1 MVVKLPTTRG
11 KLTDNQMLSDLT
23 WLRVGGPAEYFFQ
36 PSDLEDLKYF
46 LSNVPDNISLF
57 PIGVGSNLLVRD
69 GGIKGVVIR
78 LGKGFNSVEVSN
90 GLVVAGA
97 AALDSFVARRAA
109 DNGYDLTFLRT
120 IPGSIGGAL
129 KMNAGCYGK
138 YISDYFVSAK
148 AVNRSGEVVK
158 LEKTDVLFSYRNT
171 DLSADLV
178 VVSVTFAPP
187 SGEVAALYE
196 KMRIQKEKRDS
207 EQPTKEI
214 TAGST
219 FRNPC
224 GFSSSGHINED
235 HEFKAWKVI
244 EDAGLRGFQMGA
256 AKMHEKHPNFLTNTG
271 GATASEL
278 EEFGE
283 LVRKRVF
290 KDSGIDLKWEIIRVG
305 GPLND
310 VFKRRKSP

>member
-46 LSNVPDNISLF
+46 LSNLPDKISLF

-290 KDSGIDLKWEIIRVG
+290 KNSGIDLKWEIIRVG
-305 GPLND
+305 DP
-310 VFKRRKSP
+310 

>member
-46 LSNVPDNISLF
+46 LSNLPDKISLF

-148 AVNRSGEVVK
+148 AVSRSGEVVK

-305 GPLND
+305 DP
-310 VFKRRKSP
+310 

>member
-1 MVVKLPTTRG
+1 MVVKLPKTRG

-36 PSDLEDLKYF
+36 PSDLEDLIYF
-46 LSNVPDNISLF
+46 LSNVPDDISLF

-158 LEKTDVLFSYRNT
+158 LEKPDVLFSYRNT

-196 KMRIQKEKRDS
+196 KMSIQKEKRDS

-244 EDAGLRGFQMGA
+244 EDAGLRGVQMGA

-283 LVRKRVF
+283 MVRKRVF
-290 KDSGIDLKWEIIRVG
+290 KNSGIDLKWEIIRVG
-305 GPLND
+305 DP
-310 VFKRRKSP
+310 

>member
-46 LSNVPDNISLF
+46 LSNVPENISLF

-305 GPLND
+305 DP
-310 VFKRRKSP
+310 

>member
-1 MVVKLPTTRG
+1 MFVKLPKTRG

-36 PSDLEDLKYF
+36 PSDLEDLMYF

-290 KDSGIDLKWEIIRVG
+290 KNSGIDLKWEIIRVG
-305 GPLND
+305 DP
-310 VFKRRKSP
+310 

>member
-23 WLRVGGPAEYFFQ
+23 WQRVGGPAEYFFH
-36 PSDLEDLKYF
+36 PSDLEALMYF

-171 DLSADLV
+171 DLSSDLV

-187 SGEVAALYE
+187 SGEVEALYE

-244 EDAGLRGFQMGA
+244 EDAGLRGFQMCA

-283 LVRKRVF
+283 MVRKRVF
-290 KDSGIDLKWEIIRVG
+290 KNSGINLKWEVIRVG
-305 GPLND
+305 DP
-310 VFKRRKSP
+310 

>member
-1 MVVKLPTTRG
+1 MFVKLPKTRG
-11 KLTDNQMLSDLT
+11 KLTDNQMLSELT

-36 PSDLEDLKYF
+36 PSDLEDLMYF
-46 LSNVPDNISLF
+46 LSKLPENISLF

-171 DLSADLV
+171 DLSSDLV

-187 SGEVAALYE
+187 SGEVEALHE

-235 HEFKAWKVI
+235 HDFKAWKVI

-283 LVRKRVF
+283 VVRKRVF
-290 KDSGIDLKWEIIRVG
+290 KNSGIDLKWEIIRVG
-305 GPLND
+305 DP
-310 VFKRRKSP
+310 

>member
-1 MVVKLPTTRG
+1 MVVKLPKTRG

-36 PSDLEDLKYF
+36 PSDLEDLMYF
-46 LSNVPDNISLF
+46 LSKLPENISLF

-138 YISDYFVSAK
+138 YVSDYFVSAK

-171 DLSADLV
+171 DLSSDLV

-187 SGEVAALYE
+187 SGEVEALYE

-235 HEFKAWKVI
+235 HDFKAWKVI

-283 LVRKRVF
+283 VVRKRVF
-290 KDSGIDLKWEIIRVG
+290 KNSGIDLKWEIIRVG
-305 GPLND
+305 DP
-310 VFKRRKSP
+310 

>member
-1 MVVKLPTTRG
+1 MVVKLPKTRG
-11 KLTDNQMLSDLT
+11 KLTENQMLSDLT

-36 PSDLEDLKYF
+36 PSDLEDLMYF

-305 GPLND
+305 DP
-310 VFKRRKSP
+310 

>member
-1 MVVKLPTTRG
+1 MFVKLPKTRG

-36 PSDLEDLKYF
+36 PSDLEDLMYF
-46 LSNVPDNISLF
+46 LSKLPENISLF

-171 DLSADLV
+171 DLSSDLV
-178 VVSVTFAPP
+178 VLSVTFAAPT
-187 SGEVAALYE
+187 GEVEALYE

-290 KDSGIDLKWEIIRVG
+290 KNSGIDLKWEIIRVG
-305 GPLND
+305 DP
-310 VFKRRKSP
+310 

>member
-1 MVVKLPTTRG
+1 MFVKLPKTRG

-36 PSDLEDLKYF
+36 PSDLEDLMYF
-46 LSNVPDNISLF
+46 LSKLPENISLF

-171 DLSADLV
+171 DLSSDLV

-187 SGEVAALYE
+187 SGEVEALYE

-235 HEFKAWKVI
+235 HDFKAWKVI

-283 LVRKRVF
+283 VVRKRVF
-290 KDSGIDLKWEIIRVG
+290 KNSGIDLKWEIIRVG
-305 GPLND
+305 DP
-310 VFKRRKSP
+310 

>member
-36 PSDLEDLKYF
+36 PSDLEDLMYF
-46 LSNVPDNISLF
+46 LSNLPDNISLF

-244 EDAGLRGFQMGA
+244 EDAGLRGVQMGA

-283 LVRKRVF
+283 MVRKKVF
-290 KDSGIDLKWEIIRVG
+290 KNSGIDLKWEIIRVG
-305 GPLND
+305 DP
-310 VFKRRKSP
+310 

>member
-1 MVVKLPTTRG
+1 MSIDMFVKLPKTRG

-36 PSDLEDLKYF
+36 PSDLEDLMYF
-46 LSNVPDNISLF
+46 LSKLPENISLF

-171 DLSADLV
+171 DLSSDLV

-187 SGEVAALYE
+187 SGEVEALYE

-235 HEFKAWKVI
+235 HDFKAWKVI

-271 GATASEL
+271 GATATEL

-283 LVRKRVF
+283 VVRKRVF
-290 KDSGIDLKWEIIRVG
+290 KNSGIDLKWEIIRVG
-305 GPLND
+305 VP
-310 VFKRRKSP
+310 

>member
-1 MVVKLPTTRG
+1 MVVKLPKTRG
-11 KLTDNQMLSDLT
+11 KLTDNQILSDLT

-36 PSDLEDLKYF
+36 PSDLEDLMYF

-224 GFSSSGHINED
+224 GFSSSGHIYED

-305 GPLND
+305 DP
-310 VFKRRKSP
+310 

>member
-1 MVVKLPTTRG
+1 MFVKLPKTRG

-36 PSDLEDLKYF
+36 PLDLEDLMYF
-46 LSNVPDNISLF
+46 LSKLPENISLF

-171 DLSADLV
+171 DLSSDLV

-187 SGEVAALYE
+187 SGEVEALYE

-235 HEFKAWKVI
+235 HDFKAWKVI

-283 LVRKRVF
+283 VVRKRVF
-290 KDSGIDLKWEIIRVG
+290 KNSGIDLKWEIIRVG
-305 GPLND
+305 DP
-310 VFKRRKSP
+310 

>member
-78 LGKGFNSVEVSN
+78 LGKGFNSVEVSD

-224 GFSSSGHINED
+224 GFSSSGHIYED

-305 GPLND
+305 DP
-310 VFKRRKSP
+310 

>member
-1 MVVKLPTTRG
+1 MFFKLPKTRG

-36 PSDLEDLKYF
+36 PSDLEDLMYF
-46 LSNVPDNISLF
+46 LSKLPENISLF

-158 LEKTDVLFSYRNT
+158 LGKNDVLFSYRNT
-171 DLSADLV
+171 DLSSDLV

-187 SGEVAALYE
+187 SGEVEALHE

-235 HEFKAWKVI
+235 HDFKAWKVI

-283 LVRKRVF
+283 VVRKRVF
-290 KDSGIDLKWEIIRVG
+290 KNSGIDLKWEIIRVG
-305 GPLND
+305 DP
-310 VFKRRKSP
+310 

>member
-1 MVVKLPTTRG
+1 MFFKLPKTRG

-36 PSDLEDLKYF
+36 PSDLEDLMYF
-46 LSNVPDNISLF
+46 LSKLPENISLF

-171 DLSADLV
+171 DLSSDLV

-187 SGEVAALYE
+187 SGEVEALYE

-235 HEFKAWKVI
+235 HDFKAWKVI
-244 EDAGLRGFQMGA
+244 EDAGLRGFQLGA

-283 LVRKRVF
+283 VVRKRVF
-290 KDSGIDLKWEIIRVG
+290 KNSGIDLKWEIIRVG
-305 GPLND
+305 DP
-310 VFKRRKSP
+310 

>member
-36 PSDLEDLKYF
+36 PSDLEDLMYF

-97 AALDSFVARRAA
+97 AALDTFVARRAA

-171 DLSADLV
+171 DLSSDLV

-187 SGEVAALYE
+187 SGEIEALYE

-244 EDAGLRGFQMGA
+244 EDAGLRGVQMGA

-290 KDSGIDLKWEIIRVG
+290 KNSGIDLKWEIIRVG
-305 GPLND
+305 DP
-310 VFKRRKSP
+310 

>member
-1 MVVKLPTTRG
+1 MFVKLPKTRG

-36 PSDLEDLKYF
+36 PSDLEDLMYF
-46 LSNVPDNISLF
+46 LSKLPENISLF

-171 DLSADLV
+171 DLSSDLV

-187 SGEVAALYE
+187 SGEVEALYE

-224 GFSSSGHINED
+224 GFSSSGQINED
-235 HEFKAWKVI
+235 HDFKAWKVI

-283 LVRKRVF
+283 VVRKRVF
-290 KDSGIDLKWEIIRVG
+290 KNSGIDLKWEIIRVG
-305 GPLND
+305 DPLE
-310 VFKRRKSP
+310 

>member
-1 MVVKLPTTRG
+1 
-11 KLTDNQMLSDLT
+11 MLSDIT

-36 PSDLEDLKYF
+36 PSDLEDLMYF
-46 LSNVPDNISLF
+46 LSNVPDNISHF

-148 AVNRSGEVVK
+148 AVSRSGEVVK

-305 GPLND
+305 DP
-310 VFKRRKSP
+310 

>member
-1 MVVKLPTTRG
+1 MVVKLPKTRG

-36 PSDLEDLKYF
+36 PSDLEDLMYF
-46 LSNVPDNISLF
+46 LSNVPDDISLF

-283 LVRKRVF
+283 MVRKRVF
-290 KDSGIDLKWEIIRVG
+290 KNSGIDLKWEIIRVG
-305 GPLND
+305 DP
-310 VFKRRKSP
+310 

>member
-1 MVVKLPTTRG
+1 MVVKLPKTRG

-36 PSDLEDLKYF
+36 PSDLEDLMYF
-46 LSNVPDNISLF
+46 LSNMPDNMSLF
-57 PIGVGSNLLVRD
+57 PMGVGSNLLVRD

-78 LGKGFNSVEVSN
+78 LGKGFNSIEVSN

-97 AALDSFVARRAA
+97 AALDSVVARRAA

-171 DLSADLV
+171 DLSSDLV

-187 SGEVAALYE
+187 SGKVEVLYE

-290 KDSGIDLKWEIIRVG
+290 KNSGIDLKWEIIRVG
-305 GPLND
+305 E
-310 VFKRRKSP
+310 S

>member
-1 MVVKLPTTRG
+1 MFVKPPKTRG
-11 KLTDNQMLSDLT
+11 KLTVNQMLSDLT

-36 PSDLEDLKYF
+36 PSDLEDLMYF
-46 LSNVPDNISLF
+46 LSKLPENISLF

-171 DLSADLV
+171 DLSSDLV

-187 SGEVAALYE
+187 SGEVEALYE

-235 HEFKAWKVI
+235 HDFKAWKVI

-278 EEFGE
+278 EEIGE
-283 LVRKRVF
+283 LVRKKVF
-290 KDSGIDLKWEIIRVG
+290 KTSGIDLKWEIIRIG
-305 GPLND
+305 DPL
-310 VFKRRKSP
+310 K

>member
-36 PSDLEDLKYF
+36 PSDLEDLMYF

-171 DLSADLV
+171 DLSSDLV

-187 SGEVAALYE
+187 SGEVEALYE

-290 KDSGIDLKWEIIRVG
+290 KNSGIDLKWEIIRVG
-305 GPLND
+305 DP
-310 VFKRRKSP
+310 

>member
-11 KLTDNQMLSDLT
+11 KLTDNQTLSDLT

-36 PSDLEDLKYF
+36 PSDLEDLMYF
-46 LSNVPDNISLF
+46 LSNMPDNIPLF

-120 IPGSIGGAL
+120 IPGTIGGAL
-129 KMNAGCYGK
+129 KMNAGCYGN
-138 YISDYFVSAK
+138 YISDYFISAK

-290 KDSGIDLKWEIIRVG
+290 KNSGIDLKWEIIRVG
-305 GPLND
+305 DP
-310 VFKRRKSP
+310 

>member
-1 MVVKLPTTRG
+1 MVVKLPKTRG

-36 PSDLEDLKYF
+36 PSDLEDLMYF

-196 KMRIQKEKRDS
+196 KMRVQKEKRDS

-290 KDSGIDLKWEIIRVG
+290 KNSGIDLKWEIIRVG
-305 GPLND
+305 G
-310 VFKRRKSP
+310 S

>member
-1 MVVKLPTTRG
+1 MVVKFPKTRG
-11 KLTDNQMLSDLT
+11 KLTEKRTLSDLT

-36 PSDLEDLKYF
+36 PSDLEDLIYF
-46 LSNVPDNISLF
+46 LSQIPDNISLF
-57 PIGVGSNLLVRD
+57 PIGVGSNILVRD

-97 AALDSFVARRAA
+97 AALDSFVARKAA

-138 YISDYFVSAK
+138 YISDYFVSANV
-148 AVNRSGEVVK
+148 VNRSGEVIK

-171 DLSADLV
+171 DISSDLIV
-178 VVSVTFAPP
+178 ISVTFAPP
-187 SGEVAALYE
+187 SGEVEVLHE
-196 KMRIQKEKRDS
+196 KMLTQKEKRDS

-224 GFSSSGHINED
+224 GFSSSGQINED

-278 EEFGE
+278 EDFGE
-283 LVRKRVF
+283 LVRKKVF
-290 KDSGIDLKWEIIRVG
+290 KNSGIDLKWEIIRVG
-305 GPLND
+305 DPLE
-310 VFKRRKSP
+310 

>member
-1 MVVKLPTTRG
+1 MFVKLPKTRG

-36 PSDLEDLKYF
+36 PSDLEDLMYF
-46 LSNVPDNISLF
+46 LSKLPENISLF

-97 AALDSFVARRAA
+97 AALDSVVARRAA

-171 DLSADLV
+171 DLSSDLV

-187 SGEVAALYE
+187 SGEVEALYE

-224 GFSSSGHINED
+224 GFSSSGQINED
-235 HEFKAWKVI
+235 HDFKAWKVI

-283 LVRKRVF
+283 VVRKRVF
-290 KDSGIDLKWEIIRVG
+290 KNSGIDLKWEIIRVG
-305 GPLND
+305 VP
-310 VFKRRKSP
+310 

>member
-1 MVVKLPTTRG
+1 MVVKLPKTRG

-36 PSDLEDLKYF
+36 PSDLEDLMYF

-196 KMRIQKEKRDS
+196 KMRVQKEKRDS

-283 LVRKRVF
+283 MVRKKVF
-290 KDSGIDLKWEIIRVG
+290 KNSGIDLKWEIIRVG
-305 GPLND
+305 DP
-310 VFKRRKSP
+310 